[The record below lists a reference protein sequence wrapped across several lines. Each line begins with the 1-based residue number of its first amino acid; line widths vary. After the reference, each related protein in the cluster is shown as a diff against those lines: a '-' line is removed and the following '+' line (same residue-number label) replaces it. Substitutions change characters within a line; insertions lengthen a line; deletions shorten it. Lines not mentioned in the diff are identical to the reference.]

1 MRISLVLICAFSIEG
16 CESMKKVRN
25 FDQAEAPHLG
35 IVQMLWAW
43 TLVHDFNTVV
53 THF

>member
-1 MRISLVLICAFSIEG
+1 MRISLVLICAFSIGACVE
-16 CESMKKVRN
+16 EKVRS
-25 FDQAEAPHLG
+25 FGLVEAPHLG
-35 IVQMLWAW
+35 IVQMLWIW

>member
-1 MRISLVLICAFSIEG
+1 MRISLVLICSFSIGACVE
-16 CESMKKVRN
+16 EKVRS

-35 IVQMLWAW
+35 IAQMLCIW

-53 THF
+53 SHF